1 VKTSF
6 GYHVIEVSDRW
17 GADSASARHILLP
30 VQRTDESEIA
40 ILTLADSL
48 EDMGEAMSLEAAAAN
63 LGLEATTADITTTF
77 PFLTGAGQIGEGADW
92 AFEEAL
98 PGDVSPVFEN
108 SQAFYTLELLSS
120 DPGGILPLEEASV
133 AIEATLLFDRK
144 LERAL
149 ADAQQVASRAQAGEP
164 LPNVAAELGLEIRS
178 AGPFSRTDFVPGVG
192 RQNAAVGAAFA
203 LAPGSVSDAVATPAN
218 VFVIEVLSRTE
229 ADEGAWLDQKSLQ
242 RQAAIGVLQQQRLA
256 EWIEALRAAATI
268 VDRRDEVLQPAD
280 EDAPQLPPIF

>member
-1 VKTSF
+1 MATLSEDVTDLLVAF
-6 GYHVIEVSDRW
+6 GTCFRADEVCRHEA
-17 GADSASARHILLP
+17 GAVLSSGTRGTGITALSGGAG
-30 VQRTDESEIA
+30 RT
-40 ILTLADSL
+40 LRTFCPGWSL
-48 EDMGEAMSLEAAAAN
+48 
-63 LGLEATTADITTTF
+63 F

-144 LERAL
+144 LERAV
-149 ADAQQVASRAQAGEP
+149 ADAQQVALRAQAGEP

-178 AGPFSRTDFVPGVG
+178 AGPFSRTDFVPGIG

-203 LAPGSVSDAVATPAN
+203 LSPGAVSDAVATPAN

-229 ADEGAWLDQKSLQ
+229 ADEGAWLDQKTLQ

-280 EDAPQLPPIF
+280 EDAVQIPPIF